1 MKYEVW
7 YEGPEF
13 LWEPESSWKR
23 DYTVEDI
30 DTDDLETKKG
40 VFVNRIEVKTD
51 IQKTLETHSSSW
63 NKIRRVFALVLKFRT
78 TC

>member
-30 DTDDLETKKG
+30 DTDD
-40 VFVNRIEVKTD
+40 
-51 IQKTLETHSSSW
+51 QKRSL
-63 NKIRRVFALVLKFRT
+63 
-78 TC
+78 CQQD

>member
-1 MKYEVW
+1 MKYEIW

-40 VFVNRIEVKTD
+40 VFVNRIEVKTN
-51 IQKTLETHSSSW
+51 IQKT
-63 NKIRRVFALVLKFRT
+63 
-78 TC
+78 